1 MVPRLGAI
9 WTRVV
14 LNRLIFPKFLSGWDP
29 IYRLETPLDPSKVS
43 PLESSVTGPTILIYL
58 RYEKFLTFDHILDM
72 VVMRWLL
79 IDKRIVTGPLN
90 S

>member
-14 LNRLIFPKFLSGWDP
+14 LNRLIFPKFVSAWDP

-43 PLESSVTGPTILIYL
+43 PLKSSLLGPTILIYL
-58 RYEKFLTFDHILDM
+58 RYEKFLTFGHILDM
-72 VVMRWLL
+72 VVMTHEMTINR
-79 IDKRIVTGPLN
+79 
-90 S
+90 

>member
-14 LNRLIFPKFLSGWDP
+14 LNRLIFPKFVSAWDP

-43 PLESSVTGPTILIYL
+43 PLKSSVLEPTILIYFKYETVFDFWPYL
-58 RYEKFLTFDHILDM
+58 RDGGHEMTIN
-72 VVMRWLL
+72 R
-79 IDKRIVTGPLN
+79 
-90 S
+90 